1 MTAAARPAAGRP
13 RQAPFRRRRGRSL
26 FESAIGWSLFLC
38 AAVTV
43 LTTVGIVVILVVE
56 GLQFFGDVSPWE
68 FFTGTKWTPLYTNQA
83 FGVLPLIGGTLLVAC
98 GAALIS
104 VPIGSVTAIYLSE
117 FAGPRVRAVLKPIL
131 EILAGIPTV
140 VYGYFAL
147 TAVTPFLDT
156 FAEPSIFNAAAAMI
170 VVGIMTIPMVSSLS
184 DDALHAVPSDLR
196 EAAYGVGATK
206 FEVVTR
212 VVYPA
217 ALSGVAAS
225 YILAVSRAVGETMA
239 VTIAAGSTPNLT
251 WNPLESIQTMTAF
264 IVQVSLGDT
273 PHGTIEFRTIFA
285 VALTLFA
292 MTLVMNIVAARVTAR
307 FREVYD

>member
-1 MTAAARPAAGRP
+1 MAAGPAAAGGPQAALF
-13 RQAPFRRRRGRSL
+13 QRRRGRRL
-26 FESAIGWSLFLC
+26 LEQAIGYALFLC
-38 AAVTV
+38 AAITV
-43 LTTVGIVVILVVE
+43 LTTMGIVAILVIE

-83 FGVLPLIGGTLLVAC
+83 FGVLPLIGGTLMVAI
-98 GAALIS
+98 GASLIS

-117 FAGPRVRAVLKPIL
+117 FARPGVRAVLKPIL

-156 FAEPSIFNAAAAMI
+156 FAEPTIFNAAAAMI

-184 DDALHAVPSDLR
+184 DDALHAVPQDLR
-196 EAAYGVGATK
+196 EAAYAVGSTK
-206 FEVVTR
+206 FEVTTR

-217 ALSGVAAS
+217 ALSGVIAS
-225 YILAVSRAVGETMA
+225 YILAASRAVGETMA

-285 VALTLFA
+285 VALTLFV
-292 MTLVMNIVAARVTAR
+292 MTLVMNVIAARVTAR